1 MSVARVEKARTQTGI
16 DHLLVWYTDEGLM
29 DSSFS
34 YQLQPQLHVIGSLDE
49 KLGIRHSGSLKSY
62 HISLPLYS

>member
-1 MSVARVEKARTQTGI
+1 MSVARVERARIQTRI

-34 YQLQPQLHVIGSLDE
+34 YQLQPQLHVISSLDE
-49 KLGIRHSGSLKSY
+49 KLGM
-62 HISLPLYS
+62 